1 MRAKDRISRIDNS
14 DMLSTLLDFP
24 NQCRIARE
32 IGARSSLS
40 RLSVKPKVVVW
51 CGMGGSA
58 IGGDVV
64 ASYSKDKIT
73 MPMIINRHYTIPS
86 YVNKQS
92 LVIISSYSGNTE
104 EALSCYA
111 GARRRGARILV
122 LTSGGALLE
131 KAARHRAMLIAIPR
145 GLPPRCALGYS
156 SIPVIMAFAKLGLM
170 KPVTRQ
176 IDEVAD
182 VAQRLRAR
190 LTPEANNRVNI
201 AKKLASELHGR
212 LPLIYGSADCFEPVV
227 YRWRTQ
233 MAENAK
239 TLSLHHLFPEL
250 THNEIEAFESFSKI
264 PTKLIAVILKDV
276 SDHARVKRRMEI
288 AKRII
293 RKKGI
298 KVLEVTSSGKTILA
312 RMISVMYIGDW
323 TSFYLAIMNR
333 VDPTPVGRIQ
343 FLKRRLSQE

>member
-1 MRAKDRISRIDNS
+1 MRGKDRISRIDNY

-24 NQCRIARE
+24 NQCRIAGE
-32 IGARSSLS
+32 IGARSNLS
-40 RLSVKPKVVVW
+40 RLPVEPKVAVW

-64 ASYSKDKIT
+64 ASYSKDKIA
-73 MPMIINRHYTIPS
+73 MPMIINRHYHVPS

-104 EALSCYA
+104 ETLSCYA
-111 GARRRGARILV
+111 GARKRGARILV
-122 LTSGGALLE
+122 LTAGGALLE

-145 GLPPRCALGYS
+145 GLPPRCALGYL
-156 SIPVIMAFAKLGLM
+156 SIPAIMAFAKLGLM
-170 KPVTRQ
+170 RPATRE
-176 IDEVAD
+176 IDEVAE
-182 VAQRLRAR
+182 VAHRLRAC
-190 LTPEANNRVNI
+190 LAPEAGNRVNI
-201 AKKLASELHGR
+201 ARRLASELRGR
-212 LPLIYGSADCFEPVV
+212 LPLIYGSAGCFEPVA

-233 MAENAK
+233 IAENAK

-250 THNEIEAFESFSKI
+250 THNEIEAFEPFSRVPAKVVAI
-264 PTKLIAVILKDV
+264 MLKDR
-276 SDHARVKRRMEI
+276 SDHDGVKRRMEVTG
-288 AKRII
+288 RIV

-298 KVLEVTSSGKTILA
+298 RVLEVNSTGKGILA

-333 VDPTPVGRIQ
+333 IDPTPVGRIQ
-343 FLKRRLSQE
+343 FLKRRLNQK

>member
-1 MRAKDRISRIDNS
+1 
-14 DMLSTLLDFP
+14 
-24 NQCRIARE
+24 
-32 IGARSSLS
+32 
-40 RLSVKPKVVVW
+40 
-51 CGMGGSA
+51 
-58 IGGDVV
+58 
-64 ASYSKDKIT
+64 
-73 MPMIINRHYTIPS
+73 
-86 YVNKQS
+86 
-92 LVIISSYSGNTE
+92 
-104 EALSCYA
+104 
-111 GARRRGARILV
+111 
-122 LTSGGALLE
+122 
-131 KAARHRAMLIAIPR
+131 
-145 GLPPRCALGYS
+145 
-156 SIPVIMAFAKLGLM
+156 
-170 KPVTRQ
+170 
-176 IDEVAD
+176 
-182 VAQRLRAR
+182 
-190 LTPEANNRVNI
+190 
-201 AKKLASELHGR
+201 
-212 LPLIYGSADCFEPVV
+212 
-227 YRWRTQ
+227 